1 MASTMR
7 QEADFWNSQSNQFH
21 KWPDIRETYGS
32 AIISMPLFPSG
43 QLNDYT
49 SSTTP
54 SIHASGLVTQ
64 VSLYPKFFIDA
75 NGYQYYLEC

>member
-1 MASTMR
+1 MR

-32 AIISMPLFPSG
+32 AIFAMPLFPSG
-43 QLNDYT
+43 QTNDYT

-54 SIHASGLVTQ
+54 SIHASLSDLVTQ
-64 VSLYPKFFIDA
+64 VNLYLELFIDA
-75 NGYQYYLEC
+75 IAYQLFLEC